1 MFSAM
6 GLAEIMKLS
15 FEIEIGLSRC
25 RINFEER
32 AWEQEFQSYL
42 DPLIWLGLRNLIPRK
57 LQHLSGSCFRYF
69 FTSFDCSINYS
80 QSIWEIFQGKNS
92 AIFILHT
99 INRGMFMIK
108 SLRKQ
113 LNVQTLSVYS
123 QYNLQLMNKDD
134 TQEISKY

>member
-6 GLAEIMKLS
+6 GLAEIIKLS

-25 RINFEER
+25 RINYEEGK
-32 AWEQEFQSYL
+32 
-42 DPLIWLGLRNLIPRK
+42 GLRNLIPRK
-57 LQHLSGSCFRYF
+57 LRHLSGSCFRYF
-69 FTSFDCSINYS
+69 TSFDCSINHS

-92 AIFILHT
+92 AIFILHA
-99 INRGMFMIK
+99 INRGIFMIK

>member
-6 GLAEIMKLS
+6 GLAEIIKLS

-25 RINFEER
+25 RINYEEGK
-32 AWEQEFQSYL
+32 
-42 DPLIWLGLRNLIPRK
+42 GLRNLIPRK
-57 LQHLSGSCFRYF
+57 LRHLSGLCFRY

-99 INRGMFMIK
+99 INRGIFMIK

-123 QYNLQLMNKDD
+123 QYNLELMNKDD

>member
-6 GLAEIMKLS
+6 GLAEIIKLS

-25 RINFEER
+25 RINYEEGK
-32 AWEQEFQSYL
+32 
-42 DPLIWLGLRNLIPRK
+42 GLRNLIPRK
-57 LQHLSGSCFRYF
+57 LRHLSGSCFRY

-92 AIFILHT
+92 AIFILHA
-99 INRGMFMIK
+99 INRGIFMIK

-113 LNVQTLSVYS
+113 LNVQTLSFYS
-123 QYNLQLMNKDD
+123 QYNLELMNKDD

>member
-6 GLAEIMKLS
+6 GLAEIIELS

-25 RINFEER
+25 RINYEEGK
-32 AWEQEFQSYL
+32 
-42 DPLIWLGLRNLIPRK
+42 GLRNLIPRK
-57 LQHLSGSCFRYF
+57 LRHLSGSCFRY

-92 AIFILHT
+92 AIFILHA
-99 INRGMFMIK
+99 INRGIFMIK

-123 QYNLQLMNKDD
+123 QYNLELMNKDD

>member
-6 GLAEIMKLS
+6 GLAEIIKLS

-25 RINFEER
+25 RINYEEGK
-32 AWEQEFQSYL
+32 
-42 DPLIWLGLRNLIPRK
+42 GLRNLIPRK
-57 LQHLSGSCFRYF
+57 LRHLSGSCFRY

-92 AIFILHT
+92 AIFILHA
-99 INRGMFMIK
+99 INRGIFMIK

-123 QYNLQLMNKDD
+123 QYNLELMNKDD

>member
-6 GLAEIMKLS
+6 GLAEIIKLS

-25 RINFEER
+25 RINYEEGK
-32 AWEQEFQSYL
+32 
-42 DPLIWLGLRNLIPRK
+42 GLRNLIPRK
-57 LQHLSGSCFRYF
+57 LRHLSGSCFRY

-99 INRGMFMIK
+99 INRGILMIK

-123 QYNLQLMNKDD
+123 QYNLELMNKDN

>member
-6 GLAEIMKLS
+6 GLAEIIKLS

-25 RINFEER
+25 RINYEEGK
-32 AWEQEFQSYL
+32 
-42 DPLIWLGLRNLIPRK
+42 GLRNLIPRK
-57 LQHLSGSCFRYF
+57 LRHLSGSCFRY

-99 INRGMFMIK
+99 INRGIFMIK

-123 QYNLQLMNKDD
+123 QYNLELMNKDD

>member
-6 GLAEIMKLS
+6 GLAEIIKLS

-25 RINFEER
+25 RINYEEGK
-32 AWEQEFQSYL
+32 
-42 DPLIWLGLRNLIPRK
+42 GLRNLIPRK
-57 LQHLSGSCFRYF
+57 LRHLSGSCFRY

-92 AIFILHT
+92 AIFILHA
-99 INRGMFMIK
+99 INRGIFMIK

-134 TQEISKY
+134 IQEISKY

>member
-6 GLAEIMKLS
+6 GLAEIIKLS
-15 FEIEIGLSRC
+15 FEIEIGLSRF
-25 RINFEER
+25 RINYEEGK
-32 AWEQEFQSYL
+32 
-42 DPLIWLGLRNLIPRK
+42 GLRNLIPRK
-57 LQHLSGSCFRYF
+57 LRHLSGSCFRY

-99 INRGMFMIK
+99 INRGIFMIK

-123 QYNLQLMNKDD
+123 QYNLELMNKDD
-134 TQEISKY
+134 IQEISKY

>member
-6 GLAEIMKLS
+6 GLAEIIKLS

-25 RINFEER
+25 RINYEEGK
-32 AWEQEFQSYL
+32 
-42 DPLIWLGLRNLIPRK
+42 GLRNLIPRK
-57 LQHLSGSCFRYF
+57 LRHLSGSCFRY

-99 INRGMFMIK
+99 INRGIFMIK

>member
-6 GLAEIMKLS
+6 GLAEIIKLS

-25 RINFEER
+25 RTNYEEGK
-32 AWEQEFQSYL
+32 
-42 DPLIWLGLRNLIPRK
+42 GLRNLIPRK
-57 LQHLSGSCFRYF
+57 LRHLSGSCFRY

-99 INRGMFMIK
+99 INRGIFMIK

-123 QYNLQLMNKDD
+123 QYNLELMNKDD

>member
-6 GLAEIMKLS
+6 GLAEIIKLS

-25 RINFEER
+25 RINYEEGK
-32 AWEQEFQSYL
+32 
-42 DPLIWLGLRNLIPRK
+42 GLRNLIPRK
-57 LQHLSGSCFRYF
+57 LRHLSGSCFRY

-99 INRGMFMIK
+99 INRGIFMIK

-134 TQEISKY
+134 IQEISKY

>member
-6 GLAEIMKLS
+6 GLAEIIKLS

-25 RINFEER
+25 RINYEER

-69 FTSFDCSINYS
+69 LPHSTVLLIIHKAFGKYFKVKTAPYS
-80 QSIWEIFQGKNS
+80 Y
-92 AIFILHT
+92 FIPLT
-99 INRGMFMIK
+99 EED
-108 SLRKQ
+108 SW
-113 LNVQTLSVYS
+113 
-123 QYNLQLMNKDD
+123 
-134 TQEISKY
+134 

>member
-6 GLAEIMKLS
+6 GLAEIIKLS

-25 RINFEER
+25 RINYEEGK
-32 AWEQEFQSYL
+32 
-42 DPLIWLGLRNLIPRK
+42 GLRNLIPRK
-57 LQHLSGSCFRYF
+57 LRHLSGSCFRYF
-69 FTSFDCSINYS
+69 TSFDCSINHS

-99 INRGMFMIK
+99 INRGIFMIK

>member
-6 GLAEIMKLS
+6 GLAEIIKLS
-15 FEIEIGLSRC
+15 FEIEIGLSRF
-25 RINFEER
+25 RINYEEGK
-32 AWEQEFQSYL
+32 
-42 DPLIWLGLRNLIPRK
+42 GLRNLIPRK
-57 LQHLSGSCFRYF
+57 LRHLSGSCFRY

-99 INRGMFMIK
+99 INRGIFMIK

-123 QYNLQLMNKDD
+123 QYNLELMNKDD

>member
-6 GLAEIMKLS
+6 GLAEIIKLS

-25 RINFEER
+25 RINYEEGK
-32 AWEQEFQSYL
+32 
-42 DPLIWLGLRNLIPRK
+42 GLRNLIPRK
-57 LQHLSGSCFRYF
+57 LRHLSGSCFRY

-99 INRGMFMIK
+99 INRGIFMIK

-123 QYNLQLMNKDD
+123 QYNLELMNKDN

>member
-6 GLAEIMKLS
+6 GLAEIIRLS

-25 RINFEER
+25 RINYEEGK
-32 AWEQEFQSYL
+32 
-42 DPLIWLGLRNLIPRK
+42 GLRNLIPRK
-57 LQHLSGSCFRYF
+57 LRHLSGSCFRY

-99 INRGMFMIK
+99 INRGIFMIK

-123 QYNLQLMNKDD
+123 QYNLELMNKDD

>member
-6 GLAEIMKLS
+6 GLEEIIKLS

-25 RINFEER
+25 RINYEEGK
-32 AWEQEFQSYL
+32 
-42 DPLIWLGLRNLIPRK
+42 GLRNLIPRK
-57 LQHLSGSCFRYF
+57 LRHLSGSCFRYF
-69 FTSFDCSINYS
+69 TSFDCSINHS

-92 AIFILHT
+92 AIFILHA
-99 INRGMFMIK
+99 INRGIFMIK

-123 QYNLQLMNKDD
+123 QYNLELMNKDD